1 MNDSF
6 KTMKIFLDTADTQAI
21 RDGYD
26 TGLID
31 GITTNPTLIMKSGRD
46 PEDVYQELI
55 DMGIKDI
62 SMEVVGNDETMLAEA
77 RRLIKKFGKDQA
89 TIKVP
94 CTPEGLWVCKQ
105 LSRDLIKVNVT
116 LIFDEAQAILAAKA
130 GATYVSPFVGR
141 LDDNSIAGLDLIKR
155 ISEIYVK
162 QNVFETE
169 ILSASIR
176 YVNSVSQSFA
186 NGAHIVTMPPA
197 VFEKMYNHVLTDKG
211 LELFDRDWKEVQSH
225 T

>member
-1 MNDSF
+1 
-6 KTMKIFLDTADTQAI
+6 MKIFLDTANTTEIQ
-21 RDGYD
+21 DGYN

-46 PEDVYQELI
+46 PEIVYQELI
-55 DMGIKDI
+55 DMGLKDV
-62 SMEVVGNDETMLAEA
+62 SMEVVGNRKEMYEEGM
-77 RRLIKKFGKDQA
+77 RLSNKFGKNA

-94 CTPEGLWVCKQ
+94 CTPDGLAVCKE
-105 LSRDLIKVNVT
+105 LSKQLIKVNVT

-130 GATYVSPFVGR
+130 GAKYVSPFVGR

-155 ISEIYVK
+155 ISGIYNI
-162 QNVFETE
+162 QNIKCTE

-186 NGAHIVTMPPA
+186 NGAHVVTMPPA
-197 VFEKMYNHVLTDKG
+197 VFDKMYNHVLTDKG
-211 LELFDRDWKEVQSH
+211 LQLFDEDWKSVQKNV
-225 T
+225 